1 MAMDEMNILKQPKYG
16 RSKVETTEQSEI
28 RMLTRK
34 VYELTVENGTL
45 KQKIAKLKA
54 RM

>member
-1 MAMDEMNILKQPKYG
+1 MDEMSILKRPKHG
-16 RSKVETTEQSEI
+16 RSKVESPAQLEI

-45 KQKIAKLKA
+45 KQKIAKLKTA
-54 RM
+54 R

>member
-1 MAMDEMNILKQPKYG
+1 MATDEMNFMRPRKHG
-16 RSKVETTEQSEI
+16 RSKIETVEQSEI

-45 KQKIAKLKA
+45 KQKIAKLKTA
-54 RM
+54 K

>member
-1 MAMDEMNILKQPKYG
+1 MANDQMNFMKQPKYG
-16 RSKVETTEQSEI
+16 RSKIETTEQSEI

-45 KQKIAKLKA
+45 KQKIAKLKTA
-54 RM
+54 K